1 MVKHIFTRF
10 VQDFLP
16 QDLPLQHFQRAG
28 QPPQRHLPR
37 SSWGPTECSL
47 GKSPW
52 SRCSCSVAV
61 PLVPLWCVACG
72 ISPLQFDLQIKFSKA
87 CLHSVETTWQ
97 LLPDLPIRPRL
108 SWQTMKFQ
116 RHFCEQ
122 NHIRR
127 SLALQSLPFELNGKA
142 FGAKKPLYLSLWND
156 TTWREYPS
164 FQIDAG
170 SKCLLT
176 SCSCTYHPC
185 RKQLWALALQPHACA
200 CSPDQNLGKTLD
212 KTQAPSFAEAHP
224 LRSLH
229 GSTFRI
235 LAQPTTV
242 IDLLNFSTQRSW
254 QKLLDMKVVQF
265 CHSDHFPPYGG

>member
-1 MVKHIFTRF
+1 M
-10 VQDFLP
+10 QDFLP
-16 QDLPLQHFQRAG
+16 QDLPLQHSQRAG

-52 SRCSCSVAV
+52 SRCNCSPTVICCMWNLTFAIR
-61 PLVPLWCVACG
+61 LE
-72 ISPLQFDLQIKFSKA
+72 LQIKFSKA

-116 RHFCEQ
+116 RHFYER
-122 NHIRR
+122 NHIWR

-156 TTWREYPS
+156 TTWHEYPS

-170 SKCLLT
+170 SKCLLM

-185 RKQLWALALQPHACA
+185 RKRLWALALQPLACA

-212 KTQAPSFAEAHP
+212 KTGAASFAEAHP

-254 QKLLDMKVVQF
+254 QKLLDMKFVQF
-265 CHSDHFPPYGG
+265 CHSDHSPPYKR

>member
-1 MVKHIFTRF
+1 M
-10 VQDFLP
+10 QDFLP
-16 QDLPLQHFQRAG
+16 QDLPLQHSQRAG

-52 SRCSCSVAV
+52 SAVAHVETRESCQSHLCNST
-61 PLVPLWCVACG
+61 PH
-72 ISPLQFDLQIKFSKA
+72 FKFSKA
-87 CLHSVETTWQ
+87 CLHSVETTLQ

-116 RHFCEQ
+116 Q
-122 NHIRR
+122 NHISR

-142 FGAKKPLYLSLWND
+142 FGATKPHYLSLWND
-156 TTWREYPS
+156 TAWYEYPR

-170 SKCLLT
+170 SKCLFM

-185 RKQLWALALQPHACA
+185 RKQLWALALQPHAWA

-212 KTQAPSFAEAHP
+212 QTRAASFAEAHP

-242 IDLLNFSTQRSW
+242 IDLLNFWTQRSW
-254 QKLLDMKVVQF
+254 KNYLKWSLFNFVILIIL
-265 CHSDHFPPYGG
+265 GG